1 MNAKILNRALC
12 FGITAVLTL
21 PLAGTAEAQQSV
33 NSDEFNARALQ
44 IDAIALLT
52 QATGLTEREVKL
64 ILGRRGRALDIL
76 DHDFAHDRFRRAVG
90 HDVYEHLKT
99 RSELTAQNVQH
110 LTTMALRRQSE
121 QVSSGK

>member
-12 FGITAVLTL
+12 FGIAAALVL
-21 PLAGTAEAQQSV
+21 PVAGTAVAQQSA
-33 NSDEFNARALQ
+33 NAIELNASAPQ

-99 RSELTAQNVQH
+99 RGELTAQNVQH
-110 LTTMALRRQSE
+110 LATMAIRRQSE
-121 QVSSGK
+121 QLFSEK